1 MVDFQAIYSKSDNSS
16 KGDETRT
23 PLIGR
28 CVMRS
33 RTGSRALPTLP
44 VPLPVCLK
52 AGEICFFYKP

>member
-44 VPLPVCLK
+44 VCLK